1 MLPTKEELS
10 QLSGLVA
17 RLLARQEEVELQEK
31 LLESAKDALRQV
43 QEVAIPEMMSEIGMR
58 EFELK
63 NGMKLT
69 IKEDIYASI
78 RKDFINDAVKWLDDN
93 GLGDIVKDKVEV
105 QFARGESEKAKELM
119 SFCSKNRFTAAETLS
134 VHPQT
139 LKATIKEQM
148 ARGEEFPEEFF
159 SIAPVRKAI
168 VKK

>member
-17 RLLARQEEVELQEK
+17 RLLVLQEEVELQEK

-58 EFELK
+58 EFKLE

-119 SFCSKNRFTAAETLS
+119 SYCSKNRFSAAETLS